1 MKVYYP
7 DNMGCKVQV
16 PPWILKQCQHHTTL
30 CFKWGLAM
38 TDSIPEVSTGILP
51 LVKEDFDKAPSQKA
65 MSLFSGSMHTMF
77 LIICDSEV

>member
-1 MKVYYP
+1 
-7 DNMGCKVQV
+7 
-16 PPWILKQCQHHTTL
+16 
-30 CFKWGLAM
+30 M

-51 LVKEDFDKAPSQKA
+51 LVEEDFDKAPSQKA